1 MMKFEEISMTI
12 AMMKVITKVTMTII
26 IIMMELKIKIIKI

>member
-1 MMKFEEISMTI
+1 MKFEEISMTI